1 VTGEASAKIC
11 IYMFTIVI
19 SGQGQELLMQPHYL
33 MATLDRII
41 HFVGRVWNFSVL
53 KLVVHKLTAGT

>member
-1 VTGEASAKIC
+1 
-11 IYMFTIVI
+11 VI